1 MLMRALLLTL
11 CAVIGLSQAA
21 AAKGYLATRA
31 VKLPDLVIGTD
42 DLGFEVSQKEYKLET
57 GKAYRLKIVSTG
69 RHEYAMVAP
78 ELFDFIWL
86 RKVEA
91 GGMEI
96 KANSI
101 YELEFED
108 EAEVEIFFVPI
119 KPGRYEMSARGL
131 EQRGV
136 VIKFIVE

>member
-1 MLMRALLLTL
+1 MRVRTLLLTL
-11 CAVIGLSQAA
+11 GAVIALGQSA

-31 VKLPDLVIGTD
+31 VELPDLVIGTD
-42 DLGFEVSQKEYKLET
+42 DLGFAVSQKEYRLET
-57 GKAYRLKIVSTG
+57 GKAYSLKIISTG

-78 ELFDFIWL
+78 EFFDFIWL

-101 YELEFED
+101 YELEFEA
-108 EAEVEIFFVPI
+108 EAEAEIFFVPI
-119 KPGRYEMSARGL
+119 KPGRYQMSARGL

-136 VIKFIVE
+136 VITFIVE

>member
-1 MLMRALLLTL
+1 MLTRTLLLTL
-11 CAVIGLSQAA
+11 CVVIGLSQAA

-31 VKLPDLVIGTD
+31 VKLPNLV
-42 DLGFEVSQKEYKLET
+42 
-57 GKAYRLKIVSTG
+57 
-69 RHEYAMVAP
+69 
-78 ELFDFIWL
+78 
-86 RKVEA
+86 

-101 YELEFED
+101 YELAFED
-108 EAEVEIFFVPI
+108 EAEAEIYFVQI
-119 KPGRYEMSARGL
+119 KPGRHEMSARGL